1 MHPHRKDTAVQ
12 SQLDMCAVNLGGWCC
27 PSSSQK
33 AATVEPAPGSCLASG
48 SHAGH
53 QDTQTLLCSPAGH
66 SPLLAFLGFPHQHN
80 RRGAPAGLLREQSA
94 CHVFASRVSH
104 MAWPVTGTAPHG
116 APAPGGQCETAVV
129 YTVTGGQR

>member
-1 MHPHRKDTAVQ
+1 MLGMLKD
-12 SQLDMCAVNLGGWCC
+12 
-27 PSSSQK
+27 
-33 AATVEPAPGSCLASG
+33 
-48 SHAGH
+48 
-53 QDTQTLLCSPAGH
+53 
-66 SPLLAFLGFPHQHN
+66 QHN

-116 APAPGGQCETAVV
+116 GPAPGGQCETAVV